1 MKYVRS
7 KVPPPPTTIWNN
19 CDYLMNTNVYLKMG
33 SVLSF
38 FFLRFVYGKL
48 KTFTTTIVFVI

>member
-1 MKYVRS
+1 MKYIRS
-7 KVPPPPTTIWNN
+7 KVPPPTTIWNN